1 MIACHVHDSKDGQ
14 NSIKILNPVLV
25 AHDFHLALEDCK
37 FFVTVKYKCFILLV
51 QTEDFILHVPYLKVE
66 LVEEVV
72 V

>member
-1 MIACHVHDSKDGQ
+1 MDVY
-14 NSIKILNPVLV
+14 
-25 AHDFHLALEDCK
+25 LALEDCK

-51 QTEDFILHVPYLKVE
+51 QTEDFILHVPSYLKVE